1 MTSTQCLAG
10 DIYDG
15 YFNAEIN
22 VTMEL
27 KLYASWSKTETKT
40 KVLGAGL
47 PRILLLYCP
56 GLKTQLF
63 RLVTQKII
71 VRYANLYD
79 LRLSLLLKI
88 WRSYKKKVI
97 IELKL
102 SEYSVLNNEF
112 TYTFET
118 RLTST
123 VLNFLFHWSSLIYT

>member
-1 MTSTQCLAG
+1 M
-10 DIYDG
+10 
-15 YFNAEIN
+15 
-22 VTMEL
+22 VL

-102 SEYSVLNNEF
+102 SEYSVLNNQF

-118 RLTST
+118 RLTGT
-123 VLNFLFHWSSLIYT
+123 VLNFLFHWSSLICT

>member
-1 MTSTQCLAG
+1 M
-10 DIYDG
+10 
-15 YFNAEIN
+15 
-22 VTMEL
+22 VL

-88 WRSYKKKVI
+88 WRSYKKKAI

-112 TYTFET
+112 TYKFQT

-123 VLNFLFHWSSLIYT
+123 VLNFLFRWSSLICT

>member
-1 MTSTQCLAG
+1 M
-10 DIYDG
+10 
-15 YFNAEIN
+15 
-22 VTMEL
+22 MEL
-27 KLYASWSKTETKT
+27 KLYALLSKTKTKT

-47 PRILLLYCP
+47 PRILLLFCP
-56 GLKTQLF
+56 GFKTQLF
-63 RLVTQKII
+63 RAVTQKII
-71 VRYANLYD
+71 VKYANLYD